1 MNMYLD
7 GQQAHLTPDHMGFM
21 VHDRLREKQTR
32 VREAVKNFKIPVRL
46 KLYRVIKINALGKW
60 RELDLQVPC
69 WLQLT
74 PLG

>member
-46 KLYRVIKINALGKW
+46 KLYRVIKINAL
-60 RELDLQVPC
+60 REMER
-69 WLQLT
+69 T
-74 PLG
+74 